1 LADWEATE
9 VQTDNTLPREEA
21 QSGVSVSTTLHK
33 GELRITQALERLL
46 IKPILSTF
54 PLLSPLAAA
63 GLSLVL
69 ETLLLFAQ

>member
-1 LADWEATE
+1 M
-9 VQTDNTLPREEA
+9 QTDNTLPREEP
-21 QSGVSVSTTLHK
+21 QSGVNVSTASYQ

-54 PLLSPLAAA
+54 PLLSPLVAA

-69 ETLLLFAQ
+69 ETLLLLAQ